1 MMSKRTSLKSECVMG
16 VVFGSCLLV
25 TAQQRE
31 FDNARNTLIADQ
43 FNNPVIEVDHKAPG
57 LPAPDGAQR
66 RSRTDPHKYQSFFQ
80 SFLQSFLRLTKFP
93 RRN

>member
-43 FNNPVIEVDHKAPG
+43 FNNPVIEV
-57 LPAPDGAQR
+57 
-66 RSRTDPHKYQSFFQ
+66 
-80 SFLQSFLRLTKFP
+80 
-93 RRN
+93 N

>member
-1 MMSKRTSLKSECVMG
+1 MMSQRTSLKSECVMG

-57 LPAPDGAQR
+57 LPAPDGAQKEDTLKSLHIADIVR
-66 RSRTDPHKYQSFFQ
+66 EAI
-80 SFLQSFLRLTKFP
+80 
-93 RRN
+93 